1 MIIVNHIKSIA
12 IKMVASLVLNFFIL
26 GLFFN
31 YSFINVLTLTLILG
45 IVSYILGD
53 LLLLRRTTNTVA
65 TASDFALAMLFT
77 WFFLSNITANN
88 NNLFLA
94 SMLTAGGLAVF
105 EWFFHKYLESNVFE
119 DNEPILKRT
128 TLKYQTEASEE
139 ITPEQKIYKKD

>member
-1 MIIVNHIKSIA
+1 MNHIKSIV
-12 IKMVASLVLNFFIL
+12 IKLVASLVVNLLIL
-26 GLFFN
+26 GLIFN
-31 YSFINVLTLTLILG
+31 YSFINVFTLTLILG

-53 LLLLRRTTNTVA
+53 LLLYRRSTNTIA

-94 SMLTAGGLAVF
+94 SVLTAGGLAVF

-119 DNEPILKRT
+119 DNDPILKGS

-139 ITPEQKIYKKD
+139 ITPEKRIYKKD